1 MKPWAIVTGAN
12 RGLGLELAKRLA
24 KKEWRVVVCAREGAA
39 AEKAAKLVGA
49 EAVAAELDMT
59 KPEFFEAAALCASR
73 EWQPLNALVNNA
85 GIYRGES
92 FSQILTVNFFGSLHL
107 TDALVPHLARGA
119 NVVMVSSG
127 LGALSSV
134 PVGLRDVLGAPEP
147 DRGALIAIME
157 KLVAKGSGGDAYA
170 ISKAGVNALAR
181 MYAREL
187 ASKRVRVNAVSPGW
201 CRTDMGGAE
210 APRSVEQGAESLLWG
225 ATLGDDGPSG
235 GFFQDGRPQSW

>member
-1 MKPWAIVTGAN
+1 MKRFAIVTGAS
-12 RGLGLELAKRLA
+12 RGLGRDLALRLA
-24 KKEWRVVVCAREGAA
+24 KKDWQVVVCAR
-39 AEKAAKLVGA
+39 KSSSA
-49 EAVAAELDMT
+49 EAVAR
-59 KPEFFEAAALCASR
+59 EAAGVAAVLDVARPDTFASFVDR
-73 EWQPLNALVNNA
+73 AGKEWQPLLSLVNNA

-92 FSQILTVNFFGSLHL
+92 FSQILTVNFFGSLRL
-107 TDALVPHLARGA
+107 TDALAPCLARGA

-134 PVGLRDVLGAPEP
+134 PAGLRDVLGAPEP
-147 DRGALIAIME
+147 SREALIATME

-187 ASKRVRVNAVSPGW
+187 GPRGVRVNAVSPGW

-210 APRSVEQGAESLLWG
+210 APRSVEQGAESLFWG
-225 ATLGDDGPSG
+225 ATLGEDGPTG

>member
-1 MKPWAIVTGAN
+1 MN
-12 RGLGLELAKRLA
+12 RRYGDFQ
-24 KKEWRVVVCAREGAA
+24 ARAA
-39 AEKAAKLVGA
+39 
-49 EAVAAELDMT
+49 
-59 KPEFFEAAALCASR
+59 
-73 EWQPLNALVNNA
+73 EWQPLLCLVNNA

-92 FSQILTVNFFGSLHL
+92 FSQILTVNFFGSLRL

-134 PVGLRDVLGAPEP
+134 PAGVREVLGEPAP
-147 DRGALIAIME
+147 DRAALIATME

-187 ASKRVRVNAVSPGW
+187 ASKGVRVNAVSPGW
-201 CRTDMGGAE
+201 CRTEMGGAE

-225 ATLGDDGPSG
+225 ATLGDDGPTG